1 MMKKLIVM
9 AAIFVGSYA
18 SAQVGEAT
26 VSLDFPTPSQW
37 ALGMVNMACGSSFH
51 ADQGYV
57 GTITRTDDGV
67 IYKVFADGEVVA
79 RAHASSTSIFARKKC
94 F

>member
-1 MMKKLIVM
+1 MKKIIVM

-26 VSLDFPTPSQW
+26 VSLDFPSQSQW
-37 ALGMVNMACGSSFH
+37 AIGMVNMACGSRFH

-57 GTITRTDDGV
+57 GTITKTDEGV
-67 IYKVFADGEVVA
+67 VYRVFADGEIVG